1 MNHIFKVTMRP
12 SPPCVN
18 CPYLV
23 SLTCASPT
31 LSPSILY
38 SVFSLRR
45 WLLFL
50 FSMFFKNI
58 NGVRVWWVWMNF
70 VLFIDLICTYYIF
83 QPKLGDSSG
92 RESQESLETIKR
104 RKTSFM
110 PTKSIATA
118 TRIINQH
125 LFGLQTLSKPGE
137 FFVVLGFCF

>member
-1 MNHIFKVTMRP
+1 MHHIFKLTMRP

-18 CPYLV
+18 FPYLV
-23 SLTCASPT
+23 SLACPT
-31 LSPSILY
+31 LSPSTLY

-58 NGVRVWWVWMNF
+58 NGVSVWWVWMNF